1 MTDRYDGD
9 PIAGFR
15 LRRGPAP
22 RDRVPVE
29 RDLVLELEGGD
40 FVGAVVAHQAGLVHL
55 EDRHGR
61 IRVFRFDTPFLLDGR
76 PILLDPPVAAPVA
89 RGRTASGSFA
99 VAEARARVARG
110 SRLLVE
116 GRHDAELV
124 ERVWGDDL
132 RVEGVVV
139 ELLDGIDHLA
149 ATIADVEPS
158 RDRRLGVLVDHL
170 VPGSKESRIAAEV
183 AASRWAEH
191 VLVVGH
197 PYVDVWQAVRP
208 ARVGLPAWPVIPR
221 EIEWKRGIL
230 AALGRPAQTQAD
242 IAAGW
247 RSILG
252 TVRGF
257 ADLEPEFLGRVE
269 ELIDFVT
276 EPVTEPSGDGPP
288 SQHRAG

>member
-1 MTDRYDGD
+1 MTDRYDND
-9 PIAGFR
+9 PITGFR

-22 RDRVPVE
+22 RERVPVE
-29 RDLVLELEGGD
+29 RDLVLELEGAD
-40 FVGAVVAHQAGLVHL
+40 FVGAVVAFNSGLVHL
-55 EDRHGR
+55 EDRHGG

-76 PILLDPPVAAPVA
+76 QILLDPPVAAPVT

-99 VAEARARVARG
+99 VEPTRARVALG

-139 ELLDGIDHLA
+139 ELLDGIDHLLESIEEFA
-149 ATIADVEPS
+149 PS
-158 RDRRLGVLVDHL
+158 NDRRLGVLVDHL
-170 VPGSKESRIAAEV
+170 VPGSKESRIADAV
-183 AASRWAEH
+183 ASSRWSQH

-208 ARVGLPAWPVIPR
+208 ARVGLQQWPVIPR
-221 EIEWKRGIL
+221 DVEWKRGVL
-230 AALGRPAQTQAD
+230 AAMGRPAETQTD
-242 IAAGW
+242 VAAGW
-247 RSILG
+247 RAILG

-276 EPVTEPSGDGPP
+276 EPSVG
-288 SQHRAG
+288 H

>member
-1 MTDRYDGD
+1 VTDRYEGD
-9 PIAGFR
+9 PISDFR
-15 LRRGPAP
+15 RRRGPAP
-22 RDRVPVE
+22 RERVSVE
-29 RDLVLELEGGD
+29 RDLVLELEGAD
-40 FVGAVVAHQAGLVHL
+40 FVGAVVAFNSGLVHL

-61 IRVFRFDTPFLLDGR
+61 VRVFRFDTPFLLDGR
-76 PILLDPPVAAPVA
+76 PVLLSPPVAAPA
-89 RGRTASGSFA
+89 ERARTASGSFA
-99 VAEARARVARG
+99 VEQSRARVALG

-139 ELLDGIDHLA
+139 ELLDGIDHLLQ
-149 ATIADVEPS
+149 TIEAFDPT

-170 VPGSKESRIAAEV
+170 VPGSKESRIAESV
-183 AASRWAEH
+183 ARSRWAPH

-208 ARVGLPAWPVIPR
+208 GRVGLPQWPVIPR
-221 EIEWKRGIL
+221 EIEWKRGVL

-242 IAAGW
+242 VAAGW
-247 RSILG
+247 RAILS

-257 ADLEPEFLGRVE
+257 GDLEPEFLGRVE

-276 EPVTEPSGDGPP
+276 DPGA
-288 SQHRAG
+288 AG